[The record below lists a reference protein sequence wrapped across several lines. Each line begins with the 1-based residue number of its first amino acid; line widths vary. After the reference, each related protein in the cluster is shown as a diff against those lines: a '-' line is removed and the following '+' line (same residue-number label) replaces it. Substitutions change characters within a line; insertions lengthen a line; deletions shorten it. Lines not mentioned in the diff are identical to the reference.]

1 MRICIKRDLSITFEE
16 KECVKIVELKEEEG
30 RKLKA
35 GNVEYLKG

>member
-16 KECVKIVELKEEEG
+16 KECVKIVELEEEG